1 MERESKE
8 IHIGERIREIFDQ
21 KKISITQFAELLHC
35 DRANVY
41 NIFRRK
47 KIDVDLLLEISNIL
61 NHNFVEEV
69 CAVHKLSKD
78 IFPSK
83 ISFTLEID
91 SMDNKTLKSLLKTIK
106 QLEIKTI
113 REKKE

>member
-1 MERESKE
+1 MDSKIRK
-8 IHIGERIREIFDQ
+8 IHIGKRIKEIFTQ
-21 KKISITQFAELLHC
+21 KKMTVNHFAELLHC
-35 DRANVY
+35 DRTNVY

-47 KIDVDLLLEISNIL
+47 KIDIDMLLEISNIL

-69 CAVHKLSKD
+69 CAIHEFYKN

-83 ISFTLEID
+83 VCFTLEID
-91 SMDNKTLKSLLKTIK
+91 SMDNNALKVFLKMIK
-106 QLEIKTI
+106 QLNIKMI